1 MMLLEEDKKNKIV
14 KPVRGLE
21 NHKFKLNLTADSTI
35 VTNEGTIVNIN
46 TIVESAS
53 ENGEEE
59 TTQETQQHFGGIA
72 TLNSTGSNIV
82 TFASLGFPSV
92 IQLVSAPRLI
102 LWADRVVILE
112 DYDNSSLT
120 VRPSAVGVANTPFDV
135 GVEIA
140 GYADAIPDYIYDP
153 FIVGRNLREDKSFYP
168 YFWDEE
174 KVIIKGIPGG
184 IAGYPITCG
193 LFISGKLNADDT
205 ENQTWYVEVELN
217 SDSEE
222 FLYEDMN
229 IGNVDSEIHRV
240 TIDLDDWQETH
251 YFGAL
256 GITPN
261 IENARVSGL
270 TPLRGREGFVSA
282 CANTS
287 VTLNA
292 SKWGEANFP
301 LRYALEI
308 RGG

>member
-1 MMLLEEDKKNKIV
+1 MLLEEDKRNKIV

-21 NHKFKLNLTADSTI
+21 GYKFKLNLSSDSTI
-35 VTNEGTIVNIN
+35 ATSEGNAVNIN
-46 TIVESAS
+46 TLGESIS
-53 ENGEEE
+53 EGNGNGE

-72 TLNSTGSNIV
+72 TLSSAGSQVV

-92 IQLVSAPRLI
+92 IQLASAPRLI
-102 LWADRVVILE
+102 LWADRAVILE

-120 VRPSAVGVANTPFDV
+120 IEPSAVGVANTPFNV
-135 GVEIA
+135 GVEVA
-140 GYADAIPDYIYDP
+140 GYADAIPNYIYDP

-193 LFISGKLNADDT
+193 LFISGKLNESDT
-205 ENQTWYVEVELN
+205 RYRTWYVEVELD

-240 TIDLDDWQETH
+240 FIDLDDWQETH
-251 YFGAL
+251 YFGTL

-261 IENARVSGL
+261 IANARISGL
-270 TPLRGREGFVSA
+270 TPLRAREGFISA
-282 CANTS
+282 CTDTS